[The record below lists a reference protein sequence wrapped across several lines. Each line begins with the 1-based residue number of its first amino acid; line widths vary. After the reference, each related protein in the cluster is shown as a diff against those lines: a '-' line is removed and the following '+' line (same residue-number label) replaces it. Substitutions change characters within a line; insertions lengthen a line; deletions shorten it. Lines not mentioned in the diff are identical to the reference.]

1 MTPSVCWAM
10 ILVMMAQIMTS
21 DSTLISVDEWWWWW
35 WCVRLFVSSLPSQAY
50 TASSPRRTNEM
61 TIGGSPWAPSLL
73 HTHTRR
79 PRLSEDTPGASGPKH
94 LRINRINY
102 EHPRRP
108 GAVNRPHTA
117 DRETHQRGW
126 AAAQRPRAR
135 LLAVSPT
142 ILSCVEWTRRRAWS
156 QTMEQVDGP

>member
-1 MTPSVCWAM
+1 
-10 ILVMMAQIMTS
+10 MMAQIMTS
-21 DSTLISVDEWWWWW
+21 DNTFISVDEWWW
-35 WCVRLFVSSLPSQAY
+35 CARLFVSSLPPQAY

-61 TIGGSPWAPSLL
+61 TIGGSSWAPSQS
-73 HTHTRR
+73 HTHTQTAAQRGYA
-79 PRLSEDTPGASGPKH
+79 GASAPRH
-94 LRINRINY
+94 LRINRVSY

-108 GAVNRPHTA
+108 AAVNRPHTA

-142 ILSCVEWTRRRAWS
+142 ISSCVEWTRRRAWS
-156 QTMEQVDGP
+156 RTMEQVDGP